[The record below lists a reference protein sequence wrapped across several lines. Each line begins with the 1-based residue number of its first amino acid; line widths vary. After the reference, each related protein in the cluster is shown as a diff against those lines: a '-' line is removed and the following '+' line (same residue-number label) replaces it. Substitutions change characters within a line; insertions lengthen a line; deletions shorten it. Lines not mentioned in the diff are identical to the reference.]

1 MVLYL
6 ANPKN
11 GLNLVLNPMY
21 YQDVRYHL
29 TTKRMKKGF
38 YIIISILFLNCS
50 EISKSDKR
58 DFEKVKI
65 GNKMFTPYSQF
76 ENLFICK
83 DSIEDFDTGYS
94 KIELNQENIQILNSK
109 NDGYESTQIVIVIDK
124 NLKIETV
131 KYSYSDDV
139 EDGSKTEYE
148 VIDAK
153 INMNKNP
160 FEQNSKQITAYYLL
174 RIRETNI
181 PSEFWKFKKE
191 TEYYFK
197 GEIECK

>member
-1 MVLYL
+1 
-6 ANPKN
+6 
-11 GLNLVLNPMY
+11 
-21 YQDVRYHL
+21 
-29 TTKRMKKGF
+29 MKKGF

-65 GNKMFTPYSQF
+65 GDEMFTPYSQF

-109 NDGYESTQIVIVIDK
+109 NDGYESTQIEIIIDK

-139 EDGSKTEYE
+139 EDG
-148 VIDAK
+148 
-153 INMNKNP
+153 
-160 FEQNSKQITAYYLL
+160 
-174 RIRETNI
+174 
-181 PSEFWKFKKE
+181 
-191 TEYYFK
+191 
-197 GEIECK
+197 

>member
-1 MVLYL
+1 ME
-6 ANPKN
+6 
-11 GLNLVLNPMY
+11 
-21 YQDVRYHL
+21 
-29 TTKRMKKGF
+29 KGY
-38 YIIISILFLNCS
+38 YIIISILFLNCNG
-50 EISKSDKR
+50 ISKSDKQ

-65 GNKMFTPYSQF
+65 SYEAFTQYSQF

-83 DSIEDFDTGYS
+83 DSIDDFDNGYS

-109 NDGYESTQIVIVIDK
+109 NDGYEATQIEIKIDK
-124 NLKIETV
+124 NLKIDNV

-153 INMNKNP
+153 ININKNP

-174 RIRETNI
+174 KIRETNI
-181 PSEFWKFKKE
+181 PSEFWKSKKE

-197 GEIECK
+197 GKIECK